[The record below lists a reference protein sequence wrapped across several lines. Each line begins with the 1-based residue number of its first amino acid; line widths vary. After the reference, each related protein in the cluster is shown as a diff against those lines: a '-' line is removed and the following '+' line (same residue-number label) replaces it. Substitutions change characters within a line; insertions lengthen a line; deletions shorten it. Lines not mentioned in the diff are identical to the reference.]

1 MMRKNERF
9 NKPIMF
15 SAPDEVFET
24 VSQTVIED
32 GVERSYLVNERMTE
46 RSKLQLNPS
55 EVTLESLLA
64 SGVTIDPS
72 RFVSNLG
79 ISEVSE
85 LESRKDSMSAQMLDY
100 LSKHEDEIKQFITD
114 NNIR

>member
-1 MMRKNERF
+1 MMRKSERL

-15 SAPDEVFET
+15 FTPDEVFET
-24 VSQTVIED
+24 VSQTVLED
-32 GVERSYLVNERMTE
+32 GIERSYLVEERMTE
-46 RSKLQLNPS
+46 RSKQQLNPD

-79 ISEVSE
+79 VSEVSE
-85 LESRKDSMSAQMLDY
+85 LESRKDSMSVHMLDY
-100 LSKHEDEIKQFITD
+100 LTEHEDEIKQFITD